1 MAEYLVIDDVEGLRA
16 AAELL
21 AAGSGPVAVDVERA
35 SGFRYSQRAYL
46 VQVFRRGAGGFLFD
60 PPAIGDF
67 TALQAAI
74 GDVEWVLHAASQDL
88 PSLREIDLLPP
99 SIFDTEL
106 ASRLLGR
113 ERVGLGAVV
122 EETLGITLAK
132 AHSASDW
139 STRPLPQAWLEY
151 AALDVEHLID
161 VRDVLAADLVEQ
173 GKVDLRRRGVR
184 GGPNPH
190 PQARPAPTRGA
201 GSAAC
206 TRCAVVEPWPWRVP
220 CGSPARNSPAPRTWH
235 PAASCPTGLSSPRC
249 SPTRRPKQDLARVK
263 EFNGRASRT
272 QLDRWWA
279 AFEEGRAAT
288 DLPPER
294 GTGGDSLPPPR
305 AWADRNPAADK
316 RLKAARPVVE
326 AHAEQLAMPTENLL
340 TPELLRRVAW
350 NPPEP
355 VTADG
360 VGAALADLGAR
371 PWQIAQTA
379 QMIADAFVESVQA
392 APEALEPPFV
402 GFRHPIPGPV
412 TALLGF
418 RHTNFLEAEWPRSR
432 TSSSSMACAH
442 RSGAPAKRAC
452 TGTRDRMTWPSRRPS
467 DSWSA
472 TPACRRSAST
482 MSPSRR
488 RRRPATRDSPSAAA
502 SRFSRVSPRPCPASR
517 STACARAR

>member
-88 PSLREIDLLPP
+88 PSLREIGLLPP

-173 GKVDLRRRGVR
+173 GKVAFAAEEFEAVRTRLPKPVPADPWRRLSGLHTVR
-184 GGPNPH
+184 GRRALAV
-190 PQARPAPTRGA
+190 ARALWISREDFARAEDVAPGRLVPDRALVAAVLADPAT
-201 GSAAC
+201 
-206 TRCAVVEPWPWRVP
+206 
-220 CGSPARNSPAPRTWH
+220 
-235 PAASCPTGLSSPRC
+235 
-249 SPTRRPKQDLARVK
+249 KQDLARVK
-263 EFNGRASRT
+263 EFNGRASRS

-350 NPPEP
+350 SPPEP
-355 VTADG
+355 VTAEG
-360 VGAALADLGAR
+360 VGQALADLGAR
-371 PWQIAQTA
+371 PWQIAETA

-392 APEALEPPFV
+392 VPEALEPP
-402 GFRHPIPGPV
+402 
-412 TALLGF
+412 
-418 RHTNFLEAEWPRSR
+418 S
-432 TSSSSMACAH
+432 
-442 RSGAPAKRAC
+442 
-452 TGTRDRMTWPSRRPS
+452 
-467 DSWSA
+467 
-472 TPACRRSAST
+472 
-482 MSPSRR
+482 
-488 RRRPATRDSPSAAA
+488 
-502 SRFSRVSPRPCPASR
+502 
-517 STACARAR
+517 